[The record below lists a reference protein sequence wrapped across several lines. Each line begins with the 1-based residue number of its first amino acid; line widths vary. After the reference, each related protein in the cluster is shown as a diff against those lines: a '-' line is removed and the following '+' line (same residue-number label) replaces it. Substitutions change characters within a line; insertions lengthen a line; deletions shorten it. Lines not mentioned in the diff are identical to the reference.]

1 MSYRARNDSENKRH
15 DRAIRRYAKYL
26 DRQGYR
32 IKADTT
38 VMENP
43 YPQVEPIHG
52 KRPDILATKQNRKI
66 LVEIETPSSADTK
79 RAKEQKRRFS
89 NWENRKSNHDFRRYT
104 ARQILK
110 KY

>member
-1 MSYRARNDSENKRH
+1 MSYRARNDNENKRH
-15 DRAIRRYAKYL
+15 DRAIRKYAKVL
-26 DRQGYR
+26 DQQGYT

-43 YPQVEPIHG
+43 YPQAEIKHG
-52 KRPDILATKQNRKI
+52 KRPDILATKNNKEI
-66 LVEIETPSSADTK
+66 LVEVETPGSMDTK

-89 NWENRKSNHDFRRYT
+89 NWENRKSGRDFRRYP
-104 ARQILK
+104 ARKILK